1 MYLIRKS
8 RHDGILL
15 IYILFNTHNV
25 GMKQIKA
32 ITFGLDGT
40 LAYGALDSE
49 SYQKEL
55 VNYLRKIGYSEGKG
69 TINKARQ
76 AMLEKMKR
84 HQARNIEL
92 RFDLLYSN
100 MLFDLGLEITQERLE
115 HIEDL
120 YNRFY
125 TIDVFPGVKEMLE
138 DLNGKYHLAIVANA
152 ITNVSRL
159 ALEKLDL
166 AKYFDY
172 IVLSRDLG
180 ARKPDPEIFI
190 YALRSMWIKAGETVH
205 VGASLQDD
213 VQGAKDAGMKTVWIK
228 GNEEVTDIQPDF
240 VISKV
245 TELPSL
251 L

>member
-1 MYLIRKS
+1 M
-8 RHDGILL
+8 LL
-15 IYILFNTHNV
+15 S
-25 GMKQIKA
+25 MDQIKA
-32 ITFGLDGT
+32 VTFDLDGT

-55 VNYLRKIGYSEGKG
+55 VNYLHKIGYSGGKG

-76 AMLEKMKR
+76 AMLEKMRR
-84 HQARNIEL
+84 HHARNIEL

-115 HIEDL
+115 HIEGL

-125 TIDVFPGVKEMLE
+125 KIEVLPGVKEMLAE
-138 DLNGKYHLAIVANA
+138 LSKKYKLAVVANV

-159 ALEKLDL
+159 ALQKLEL

-180 ARKPDPEIFI
+180 VRKPDLEIFV
-190 YALRSMWIKAGETVH
+190 YALRSMWVKGSETVH
-205 VGASLQDD
+205 VGDSLETD
-213 VQGAKDAGMKTVWIK
+213 VQGGKNAGMKTAWIK
-228 GNEEVTDIQPDF
+228 GDEEVMNIHPDF